1 MGSIIGLAC
10 NAVIV
15 ASGKSFTVW
24 PATIG
29 GAGRWIIAVS
39 PALLSASCFCGE
51 SPPVVS
57 WRINVRSRP
66 GGWSQRADRPTGE
79 LRVLPVAVLTGAGAL
94 VKWAIEPQDA
104 GVR

>member
-1 MGSIIGLAC
+1 M
-10 NAVIV
+10 
-15 ASGKSFTVW
+15 
-24 PATIG
+24 
-29 GAGRWIIAVS
+29 
-39 PALLSASCFCGE
+39 
-51 SPPVVS
+51 
-57 WRINVRSRP
+57 RSRP